1 MSVKTNWERLLRFWQ
16 ELDFDTAKK
25 HYYELRVSKRDNL
38 EFSPDDIEKIE
49 KLVSVHR
56 EFKPATDDEIFE
68 VEKKLNVKL
77 PIDFKE
83 SLQINNHETAVDI
96 YLYSWLGGGNHMLE
110 CKDMVTFSLDNRE
123 MFSLDNRELD
133 FEVFDQRI
141 NLTEEYTYW
150 NDKWVIIFDWNMD
163 YLAVLDLRE
172 DPKYY
177 GKVLCTDIEFGKI
190 AKWADS
196 YADWFEIVTNE
207 VLEYGELRLDTISSL
222 FPQQNEIVEEP
233 LPPLTPELEALDNAV
248 KGMLQ
253 NDGWSDET
261 MKAFENMYPQEMV
274 EHLKKLLPKSEN

>member
-1 MSVKTNWERLLRFWQ
+1 LSVKTNWGKLLRFWQ

-25 HYYELRVSKRDNL
+25 LDYELRVRIGDTL
-38 EFSPDDIEKIE
+38 EFSQEDIERLQKS
-49 KLVSVHR
+49 VSVYR
-56 EFKPATDDEIFE
+56 EFKPASDQEIQE
-68 VEKKLNVKL
+68 VESKLDVNL
-77 PIDFKE
+77 PEDFKE

-96 YLYSWLGGGNHMLE
+96 FLYSWLGGGNHMLE
-110 CKDMVTFSLDNRE
+110 CKDMIT
-123 MFSLDNRELD
+123 FSLDNRELD
-133 FEVFDQRI
+133 FEVFDQHI

-150 NDKWVIIFDWNMD
+150 NEKWVIIFDWNMD

-196 YADWFEIVTNE
+196 YVEWFEIVTNE

-222 FPQQNEIVEEP
+222 FPQQNETVEEP

-248 KGMLQ
+248 KGMIQ

-261 MKAFENMYPQEMV
+261 MKAFEKIYPQEMI
-274 EHLKKLLPKSEN
+274 EHLKKILPKSEN